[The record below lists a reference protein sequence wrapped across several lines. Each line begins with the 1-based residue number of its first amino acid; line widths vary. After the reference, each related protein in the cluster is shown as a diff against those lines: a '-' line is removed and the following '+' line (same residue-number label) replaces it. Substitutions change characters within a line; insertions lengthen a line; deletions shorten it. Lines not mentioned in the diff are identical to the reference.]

1 MMGGQWSSTAKDVTS
16 LGDASE
22 KAAGNARALGESIR
36 EAGGSTDGFR
46 TQLHRSAQEADSLG
60 AAFRGAMKE
69 GRNAGQSAAKSFGT
83 GLTGALDFSRGKFNA
98 FASTL
103 VTKTK
108 GIAAAW
114 KNPVQRIGINL
125 VKAMHRARESSD
137 AVGDGA
143 EDAQKDLEEMG
154 DAGESAGDQIK
165 GAISGALQAFV
176 GLEAIKQG
184 VELLKQFGAA
194 AIEAFGAAENTAAKF
209 ERTFSSEASDWVEN
223 YSDAV
228 HRSTAEVQGFMVQNQ
243 ALFRGLGITADA
255 AEDLSEITTSLA
267 YDFGNAFR
275 MDDAEAL
282 SALQSAIQGDAAAL
296 AEFGIVLDDNALKQ
310 SALQLGIGG
319 SIDALDDAALAQV
332 RLNAV
337 LAQSGDIQQSAIRDT
352 GGLIN
357 GIKSLK
363 GIVGEFLSDAGE
375 RFAPVVER
383 AVGAVMDEWPA
394 LEPMLLSFVDTLGG
408 GLGDLIPVLSDLTV
422 DLIPAASQTLGALMD
437 TAGPLLGIFGDLA
450 GAVLPPLANI
460 VSRLAKEAL
469 PPLQAAF
476 NALNTGVLQPLMPV
490 LDVLSEQLLPV
501 LGLALGSVA
510 EMIGPMADA
519 FTPLL
524 TMILPSLGGLIQEL
538 AAAVIPPLT
547 QALGVVTRALTP
559 FVSIAGELVQSVLPI
574 AQPLI
579 TGLSTV
585 LSNVLL
591 PVIEALTPAV
601 SFVAELL
608 GTVAGWISDLVGLFA
623 NGLEKVTGWFSGLF
637 GGAKDSTDAV
647 QALTGAVNELDGAAS
662 AEVSMAIDTS
672 KYSKDVDSASEQAEK
687 RVSEAMTAARE
698 ISDANYGQ
706 IARDAETA
714 YASMTLD
721 AESAWERM
729 TAAAQSG
736 TDKIVGLLDRIVSSA
751 RSLGS
756 ISVGIVGTV
765 EQKADI
771 PHHAE
776 GTPRF
781 EGGWTHMNEEG
792 GELAFLPSG
801 TAIIPADKTDEI
813 IRSSTSGSTV
823 VYEDRSSVSLTL
835 HVHIDGGN
843 GAEEDGLP
851 DRIAQRVRQEV
862 ESLLQEKKEQE
873 FHIRAMQGGYAIP

>member
-1 MMGGQWSSTAKDVTS
+1 M
-16 LGDASE
+16 DA
-22 KAAGNARALGESIR
+22 
-36 EAGGSTDGFR
+36 
-46 TQLHRSAQEADSLG
+46 
-60 AAFRGAMKE
+60 
-69 GRNAGQSAAKSFGT
+69 
-83 GLTGALDFSRGKFNA
+83 
-98 FASTL
+98 
-103 VTKTK
+103 
-108 GIAAAW
+108 
-114 KNPVQRIGINL
+114 
-125 VKAMHRARESSD
+125 
-137 AVGDGA
+137 
-143 EDAQKDLEEMG
+143 
-154 DAGESAGDQIK
+154 
-165 GAISGALQAFV
+165 
-176 GLEAIKQG
+176 
-184 VELLKQFGAA
+184 
-194 AIEAFGAAENTAAKF
+194 
-209 ERTFSSEASDWVEN
+209 
-223 YSDAV
+223 
-228 HRSTAEVQGFMVQNQ
+228 
-243 ALFRGLGITADA
+243 
-255 AEDLSEITTSLA
+255 
-267 YDFGNAFR
+267 
-275 MDDAEAL
+275 
-282 SALQSAIQGDAAAL
+282 
-296 AEFGIVLDDNALKQ
+296 
-310 SALQLGIGG
+310 
-319 SIDALDDAALAQV
+319 
-332 RLNAV
+332 
-337 LAQSGDIQQSAIRDT
+337 
-352 GGLIN
+352 
-357 GIKSLK
+357 
-363 GIVGEFLSDAGE
+363 
-375 RFAPVVER
+375 
-383 AVGAVMDEWPA
+383 WPA

-559 FVSIAGELVQSVLPI
+559 FVGIAGELVQSVLPI

-608 GTVAGWISDLVGLFA
+608 GTVAGWVSDLVGLFA
-623 NGLEKVTGWFSGLF
+623 NGLEKVAGWFGGLF

-698 ISDANYGQ
+698 ISDTNYGQ

-729 TAAAQSG
+729 TSAAQSG

-823 VYEDRSSVSLTL
+823 VYEDRSSVSLTV